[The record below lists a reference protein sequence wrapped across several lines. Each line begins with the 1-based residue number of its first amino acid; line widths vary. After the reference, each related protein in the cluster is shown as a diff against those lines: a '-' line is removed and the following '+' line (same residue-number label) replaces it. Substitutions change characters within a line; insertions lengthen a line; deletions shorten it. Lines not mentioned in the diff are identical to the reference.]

1 MDYKDKRKKILEMR
15 EEKEDLNMQVAINL
29 FIKSRKLKN
38 LTTNTAAFYS
48 QTLAK
53 FSDFLEDNDVLKPS
67 DVILEDVQEFIQIRM
82 DKGNSIPTINKYVRS
97 LRAFFNFLCLSGY
110 LLENPME
117 AVDKLIE
124 DKRILRT
131 LGGDQVTAL
140 LNVPNRATL
149 AGFRNYVF
157 LLLLLDTGLRLEEA
171 TTFRVE
177 DIYWKERVIQVLGK
191 GREERLVPFS
201 EVLAVHMLQ
210 YLELRGE
217 PETRTFFVNING
229 QPLKRRTIQEEISDY
244 GKMAGIKGVRV
255 SCHSLRYTFARNYI
269 LNGAD
274 IVSLMKIMGHKSLHM
289 AQLYAEMFKTDITK
303 QHAKFS
309 PVSSIFN

>member
-1 MDYKDKRKKILEMR
+1 MDYKQKRKLILEMR
-15 EEKEDLNMQVAINL
+15 EAKEDITMHEAVNL

-38 LTTNTAAFYS
+38 LSSNTTASYS
-48 QTLAK
+48 QSLET
-53 FSDFLEDNDVLKPS
+53 FNNFLQENDVVKPR
-67 DVILEDVQEFIQIRM
+67 DIILEDLQEFIQQRM
-82 DKGNSIPTINKYVRS
+82 EKGNSVPTINKYIRN
-97 LRAFFNFLCLSGY
+97 LRAFFNFLCASGY

-124 DKRILRT
+124 EKRILRT
-131 LGGDQVTAL
+131 LSRDQVYAL
-140 LNVPNRATL
+140 IDVPNRATA

-171 TTFRVE
+171 LTFRVE
-177 DIYWKERVIQVLGK
+177 DVYWQERVIQVFGK
-191 GREERLVPFS
+191 GRQERLVPFS
-201 EVLAVHMLQ
+201 EVLAVNLME
-210 YLELRGE
+210 YAELR
-217 PETRTFFVNING
+217 PVAETTIFFLNVDG
-229 QPLKRRTIQEEISDY
+229 QPLRRRTIQEEISDY
-244 GKMAGIKGVRV
+244 GKLAGITGVRV

-289 AQLYAEMFKTDITK
+289 AQLYTEMFQTDITQ
-303 QHAKFS
+303 QHGKFS